1 MASDLITGV
10 GLAGSV
16 SVRHFCSVM
25 LTDEDRLG
33 AVSAVEGTFIV
44 TSLAIV

>member
-1 MASDLITGV
+1 MKLQLKPASHLQSYILASDLMTGV

-25 LTDEDRLG
+25 LTDEDR
-33 AVSAVEGTFIV
+33 
-44 TSLAIV
+44 